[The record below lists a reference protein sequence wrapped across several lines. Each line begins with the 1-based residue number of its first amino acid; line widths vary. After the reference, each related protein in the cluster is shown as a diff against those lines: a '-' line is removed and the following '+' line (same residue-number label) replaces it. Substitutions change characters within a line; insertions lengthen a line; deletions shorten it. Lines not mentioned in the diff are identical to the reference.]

1 MFKKIALENGLRI
14 ITVPLKNTQS
24 VTVLVLVGT
33 GSKYETKEVN
43 GISHFVE
50 HMLFKGTRKRPNTL
64 KIAET
69 LDRVGGFYN
78 AFTSKE
84 ITGYWAKV
92 DSQHLDLVLDW
103 VSDILLNS
111 KFEKK
116 EMVKEKKVIIEEINM
131 YLDMPMSYVHDLW
144 ERLLYGDQPA
154 GWMIAGEKEIVA
166 KMERKDILE
175 YLKNHYLAK
184 NIIVC
189 VAGNINP
196 KITERKIKKYFR
208 KIKTAIPKTKLKTI
222 EKQERPQSLIHFKE
236 TDQTHFCLGVRGY
249 DLFHPLRHAQG
260 VLATILGGNM
270 SSRLF
275 ISVREKAG
283 LCYYIRTSPENMT
296 DIGYLVT
303 QSGVDHKNVE
313 KAIGL
318 ILKEYKIFK
327 YKKVEESELQKAKDY
342 LKGNLILSLESSDAQ
357 AGFYAGQ
364 ELLEGEI
371 LTLKERLR
379 EIDKVTAGDVQKVA
393 KEIFSPQKLN
403 LALIGPFKNKSKFGK
418 LLKI

>member
-1 MFKKIALENGLRI
+1 MFKKNTLENGLRI

-50 HMLFKGTRKRPNTL
+50 HMFFKGTRKRPNTL

-92 DSQHLDLVLDW
+92 DSQHLNLALDW

-111 KFEKK
+111 KFEEK

-154 GWMIAGEKEIVA
+154 GWMITGEKETVA
-166 KMERKDILE
+166 KIKRKNILG

-189 VAGNINP
+189 VAGNINS

-222 EKQERPQSLIHFKE
+222 EKQGRSQSLIHFKE

-249 DLFHPLRHAQG
+249 DLFHPLRHAQV

-296 DIGYLVT
+296 DTGYLVT

-327 YKKVEESELQKAKDY
+327 NKKVEESELQKAKDY

-371 LTLKERLR
+371 LTVKEKLR
-379 EIDKVTAGDVQKVA
+379 EIDKVTAIDIQKVA
-393 KEIFSPQKLN
+393 KEIFNPQKLN
-403 LALIGPFKNKSKFGK
+403 LALIGPFKDKSKFGK

>member
-1 MFKKIALENGLRI
+1 
-14 ITVPLKNTQS
+14 
-24 VTVLVLVGT
+24 
-33 GSKYETKEVN
+33 
-43 GISHFVE
+43 
-50 HMLFKGTRKRPNTL
+50 
-64 KIAET
+64 
-69 LDRVGGFYN
+69 
-78 AFTSKE
+78 
-84 ITGYWAKV
+84 
-92 DSQHLDLVLDW
+92 LDLALDW

-111 KFEKK
+111 KFEEK

-154 GWMIAGEKEIVA
+154 GWMIAGEKETVA
-166 KMERKDILE
+166 KIKRKNILE

-184 NIIVC
+184 NIIAC

-196 KITERKIKKYFR
+196 KITERKIKEYFR

-222 EKQERPQSLIHFKE
+222 EKQGRPQSLALFKE

-275 ISVREKAG
+275 ISVREKAS

-296 DIGYLVT
+296 DTGYLVT

-313 KAIGL
+313 KAISL

-327 YKKVEESELQKAKDY
+327 NKKVEESELQKAKDY

-371 LTLKERLR
+371 LTVKERLR

-393 KEIFSPQKLN
+393 KEIFNPQKLN

>member
-1 MFKKIALENGLRI
+1 MFKKNTLENGLRI

-50 HMLFKGTRKRPNTL
+50 HMFFKGTRKRPNTL

-92 DSQHLDLVLDW
+92 DSQHLNLALDW

-111 KFEKK
+111 KFEEK

-154 GWMIAGEKEIVA
+154 GWMITGEKETVA
-166 KMERKDILE
+166 KIKRKNILG

-189 VAGNINP
+189 VAGNINS

-222 EKQERPQSLIHFKE
+222 EKQGRSQSLIHFKE

-249 DLFHPLRHAQG
+249 DLFHPLRHVQG

-296 DIGYLVT
+296 DTGYLVT

-327 YKKVEESELQKAKDY
+327 NKKVEKSELQKAKDY

-364 ELLEGEI
+364 ELLEGKI
-371 LTLKERLR
+371 LTLKEKLR

-393 KEIFSPQKLN
+393 KEIFNPQKLN
-403 LALIGPFKNKSKFGK
+403 LALIGPFKDKSKFGK